1 MDSPKADPQQ
11 GPPPGLGQIQFRLPD
26 GSQPSPEQ
34 IQMMQQQIAQQAQQQ
49 GLSIPEFIAKMNA
62 QNQARLQ
69 AQQGHQ
75 PSPEQIQAMQK
86 QLAQDAEKAGMSVP
100 EFVAKIKA
108 QQAQQQALQQGQ
120 QPSPEQIQAMQKQ
133 LAQDAEKAGMS
144 VPEFV
149 AKIKAQQAQQQAL
162 QQGPPPSPEQI
173 QEMKEKLAQDAAKAG
188 MTVPEFVEKI
198 KADAMAQ
205 QQKQREAAMAQQQ
218 QQQPQPIQPGPPN
231 PAAIAL
237 ANFLMGQDLKAR
249 TCILNG
255 QRKDMFKVKR
265 ALRAIQS
272 PAYEKARKKNPL
284 LPEITDRASL
294 ENCFKLLPLSLLA
307 LRVSK
312 VDPHEGHNHA
322 PGAHNTKRVKGLWTV
337 KIEQQQECK
346 EELHFVWL
354 YEGAQ
359 IKQKLYAAGALAIV
373 FAIVM
378 FPLWP
383 MKMRLGVWYLSMG
396 MLGLL
401 GLFFA
406 MAIFR
411 LILFGI
417 TMFAVPPGL
426 WLYPNLFED
435 VGFFDSFRP
444 VWGWQEEKKKG
455 KKKSKSSASASAS
468 AIGAAMTGQPA
479 PASATTTGS
488 TAQISTGE
496 TTQRNLAPRVEE
508 VFDEE

>member
-69 AQQGHQ
+69 AQQGQQ

-162 QQGPPPSPEQI
+162 QQGPPPSPEQV
-173 QEMKEKLAQDAAKAG
+173 QAMKEKLAQDAAKAG

-237 ANFLMGQDLKAR
+237 ANFLMSQDLKAR

-255 QRKDMFKVKR
+255 QRKNMFKVKR

-284 LPEITDRASL
+284 LP
-294 ENCFKLLPLSLLA
+294 KLLIAPHSKTASNFSHFRSLHFVFLKST
-307 LRVSK
+307 LMK
-312 VDPHEGHNHA
+312 VMIMHL
-322 PGAHNTKRVKGLWTV
+322 RVKGLWTV

-455 KKKSKSSASASAS
+455 KKKSKSSASASAN

-496 TTQRNLAPRVEE
+496 TTQRNLTPRVEE

>member
-1 MDSPKADPQQ
+1 MDSPQPDSQQDEQQQ
-11 GPPPGLGQIQFRLPD
+11 GPPQQIPIRFQLQPGQQ
-26 GSQPSPEQ
+26 QPTPEQ
-34 IQMMQQQIAQQAQQQ
+34 IEMMQRQLAHDAQQA
-49 GLSIPEFIAKMNA
+49 GMSVPEFVAKI
-62 QNQARLQ
+62 R
-69 AQQGHQ
+69 AQQAAQQ
-75 PSPEQIQAMQK
+75 PTPEQIQAMQQK
-86 QLAQDAEKAGMSVP
+86 LAQDAEKAGMSV
-100 EFVAKIKA
+100 
-108 QQAQQQALQQGQ
+108 Q
-120 QPSPEQIQAMQKQ
+120 
-133 LAQDAEKAGMS
+133 
-144 VPEFV
+144 
-149 AKIKAQQAQQQAL
+149 
-162 QQGPPPSPEQI
+162 
-173 QEMKEKLAQDAAKAG
+173 
-188 MTVPEFVEKI
+188 EFVEKV
-198 KADAMAQ
+198 KAAQ
-205 QQKQREAAMAQQQ
+205 LEAQRQAAIQQQQ

-237 ANFLMGQDLKAR
+237 ANFLKSQDLKVR

-284 LPEITDRASL
+284 LPEVTDRASL

-312 VDPHEGHNHA
+312 ADPHEGHDHA
-322 PGAHNTKRVKGLWTV
+322 PGAHKTKRVKGLWTV
-337 KIEQQQECK
+337 KIEQQQECR
-346 EELHFVWL
+346 EDLHFVWL

-383 MKMRLGVWYLSMG
+383 IKMRLGVWYLSMG

-406 MAIFR
+406 MSIFR

-444 VWGWQEEKKKG
+444 VWGWQEEKKKS
-455 KKKSKSSASASAS
+455 KKKSKSSGSANAG
-468 AIGAAMTGQPA
+468 ATMAAMTGQPA

-488 TAQISTGE
+488 AAQISTGGA
-496 TTQRNLAPRVEE
+496 TQRNLAPRVEE
-508 VFDEE
+508 VFDEEAIFGWIDECVEGGETMCTICGYRE